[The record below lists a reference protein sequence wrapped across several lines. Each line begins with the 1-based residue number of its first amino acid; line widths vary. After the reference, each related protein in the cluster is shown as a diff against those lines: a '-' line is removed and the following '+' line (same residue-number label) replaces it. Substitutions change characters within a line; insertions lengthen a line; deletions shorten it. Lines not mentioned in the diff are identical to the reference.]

1 MFLLLILFSLKF
13 LTAKISVFILSFNL
27 AEYIY
32 IYILENEK
40 FFVVVVSADGQL
52 TTFCIKYF
60 LYIFINKY
68 TLNISQVL
76 QKLTSFTFY

>member
-27 AEYIY
+27 AEY